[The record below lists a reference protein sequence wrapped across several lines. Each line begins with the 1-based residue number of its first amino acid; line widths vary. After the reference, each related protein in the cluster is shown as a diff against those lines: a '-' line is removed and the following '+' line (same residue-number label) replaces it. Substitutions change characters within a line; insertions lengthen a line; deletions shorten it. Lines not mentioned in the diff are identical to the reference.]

1 MDVDLP
7 THLEDRELAEL
18 DGFGRLKDFAEV
30 PRRRLLVARC
40 LMWWL
45 RTAISKFLMCAL
57 DNSWNPIYA
66 AFLPSCAVGCS
77 PVSSV
82 MFSA

>member
-45 RTAISKFLMCAL
+45 RTAIYR
-57 DNSWNPIYA
+57 NS
-66 AFLPSCAVGCS
+66 
-77 PVSSV
+77 
-82 MFSA
+82 